1 MLQGRFKQKQK
12 ILDETEILV
21 KKTFSYFIKSLF
33 SGEVEAA
40 VSLTVDG
47 RSAGLFYKHLRT
59 VRANCSIKNLLC
71 VSRWSYL

>member
-1 MLQGRFKQKQK
+1 MLQGGFKQKQK
-12 ILDETEILV
+12 IPDETVFLV
-21 KKTFSYFIKSLF
+21 KEIFYYFIKSPF

-59 VRANCSIKNLLC
+59 VRAN
-71 VSRWSYL
+71 